1 MELRN
6 RVCIITGAAS
16 GIGRAGAIKFAA
28 EGAKVVAADRDAL
41 GVERTVALIVEGGG
55 TAIAVTCDVS
65 KESDIIAMV
74 TNAEAAFGVVDLVWS
89 NAGIGFGGG
98 VETPDHEWQA
108 IWDINLMAH
117 VWTARAVLPKM
128 IERGEGYLVS
138 TASAAG
144 LLSNIGTASYT
155 VTKHAAVGLAEW
167 LSITHGGQGI
177 RVSCLC
183 PQGVNTNMLNGPSL
197 DGDPNAI
204 ASVKASGNVLEP
216 EDVAQCVVDAVREE
230 RFLILPHPEVL
241 TFWQRKTADIDRWL
255 GGMRRLQAKVR
266 SGSS

>member
-6 RVCIITGAAS
+6 RVCIVTGAAS
-16 GIGRAGAIKFAA
+16 GIGRAGAIAFAA
-28 EGAKVVAADRDAL
+28 AGAKVVAADRDAA
-41 GVERTVALIVEGGG
+41 GVAATVATIAERGG
-55 TAIAVTCDVS
+55 TAVASTCDVS
-65 KESDIIAMV
+65 KEAEIIAMV
-74 TNAEAAFGVVDLVWS
+74 ASAEDAFGPVDLVWS
-89 NAGIGFGGG
+89 NAGVGFNGG
-98 VETPDHEWQA
+98 VEAPDREWQL

-155 VTKHAAVGLAEW
+155 VTKHAAVALAEW
-167 LSITHGGQGI
+167 LSITHGDQGI

-183 PQGVNTNMLNGPSL
+183 PQGVNTNMLRGLAGGGESS
-197 DGDPNAI
+197 AA
-204 ASVKASGNVLEP
+204 ASVKASGDVLEP
-216 EDVAQCVVDAVREE
+216 ETVAQCVIDAIRDE

-255 GGMRRLQAKVR
+255 AGMRRLQSKVASAR
-266 SGSS
+266 

>member
-6 RVCIITGAAS
+6 RVCIVTGAAS
-16 GIGRAGAIKFAA
+16 GIGRAGAIRFAA
-28 EGAKVVAADRDAL
+28 EGAKVVAADRDLA
-41 GVERTVALIVEGGG
+41 GVTETVAAIVGQGG
-55 TAIAVTCDVS
+55 TAMAVPCDVS

-74 TNAEAAFGVVDLVWS
+74 AKAEEMFGPIDLVWS

-98 VETPDHEWQA
+98 VEAPDRDWQT
-108 IWDINLMAH
+108 IWDVNVMAH

-155 VTKHAAVGLAEW
+155 VTKHAAVALAEW
-167 LSITHGGQGI
+167 LAITHGDQGI

-183 PQGVNTNMLNGPSL
+183 PQGVNTNMLSGMSAE
-197 DGDPNAI
+197 GASSAA

-216 EDVAQCVVDAVREE
+216 STVAQYVVDAIRAEQ
-230 RFLILPHPEVL
+230 FLILPHPEVL

-255 GGMRRLQAKVR
+255 AGMRRLQAKVR
-266 SGSS
+266 RTP